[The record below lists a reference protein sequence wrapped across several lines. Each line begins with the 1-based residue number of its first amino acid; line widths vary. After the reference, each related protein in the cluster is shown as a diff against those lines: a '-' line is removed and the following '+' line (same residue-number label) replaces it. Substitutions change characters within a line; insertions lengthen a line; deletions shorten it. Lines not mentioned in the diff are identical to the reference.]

1 MKLFA
6 PLYERAM
13 QWARHRHAPWYLG
26 GMSFAES
33 SFFPI
38 PPDVMLAPMALA
50 RPEKAWLYAW
60 ITTLASVAGGV
71 FGYFIGLL
79 AFDAIEPWLQTSRY
93 WGAYQTATQWFD
105 EWGVVAVFIAGFS
118 PIPYKVFT
126 IAAGALSMALLPFT
140 LASVIG
146 RGGRFFLVAGLM
158 RWGGARMEAQLRQ
171 HIDRLGWAT
180 VALVALGAAAYLA
193 SKG

>member
-193 SKG
+193 LKG